1 MRAITQLERIHLSQF
16 LIDVV
21 EGIDAALTNTHPE
34 AIAKIQTFIPKFVAT
49 ITYSAEGT
57 SEKTVSYRYF
67 TYMDHRL
74 KGKKRVYVSM
84 DRFKNDLY
92 MFYMSKERLAKLC
105 NDPRSC
111 KWLSD
116 LIGNRWIITIGAY
129 RFKDEFQL
137 LPHLVAAEL
146 AVSRANKPPSN
157 ETDRMGWRAME
168 AISQSASK
176 YRDIGNPYHVVNCT
190 VQEFDFNKKIEQLT
204 M

>member
-1 MRAITQLERIHLSQF
+1 MRTITQLERIRLSQF

-21 EGIDAALTNTHPE
+21 EGIDAALTDTHPE
-34 AIAKIQTFIPKFVAT
+34 AIAKIKTFIPKFVAT

-57 SEKTVSYRYF
+57 LEKTVSDRYF

-105 NDPRSC
+105 NNPRSL
-111 KWLSD
+111 KWLSE

-129 RFKDEFQL
+129 RFKNEFQL

-146 AVSRANKPPSN
+146 SVSRSNKPPTN
-157 ETDRMGWRAME
+157 NHQFCGWRAME
-168 AISQSASK
+168 AISQNASK

-190 VQEFDFNKKIEQLT
+190 VQEFDFNRKIESIL